1 MCRTVILRHAP
12 AFSICLHWLHFCW
25 TSFWRNLPQLSM
37 YRISFLF
44 FSFCHCLLC
53 HLSTQVAA
61 HVYATQQPFV
71 FSKSSNIYSIYHA
84 CTCQFSGRGCVTELI
99 LRRLDADCNYMYSQ
113 SSERDLVW
121 KLCVIVTRVT
131 TNLENLECPG
141 ISLNMENSGNSVQP
155 QGKIV
160 TK

>member
-1 MCRTVILRHAP
+1 VQDCNFEACTSVQHLPTLASLLLNIILKKSSTAKYVKDLI
-12 AFSICLHWLHFCW
+12 FV
-25 TSFWRNLPQLSM
+25 
-37 YRISFLF
+37 F

-84 CTCQFSGRGCVTELI
+84 CTCQFSGRGYVTELI

-141 ISLNMENSGNSVQP
+141 ISLNMENSGNSVQS